1 MNFNPSIE
9 KRLKAKGWSRNRLAK
24 EAGIS
29 RGGLSDLLNSN
40 ESVSFPRLIK
50 ICDALGVSVSRVVR
64 EAEQADKEA
73 K

>member
-1 MNFNPSIE
+1 MNFQQPIT
-9 KRLKAKGWSRNRLAK
+9 KRMNRKGWNRSRLAK

-29 RGGLSDLLNSN
+29 KGGLSDLLNSN

-50 ICDALGVSVSRVVR
+50 IADALEVSVWRMVR
-64 EAEQADKEA
+64 EAEQADKEG